1 MKAFKGFNKDMTCRG
16 FQFEEGKTYELPE
29 GEAAKLCESGFHACE
44 MPLDVFS
51 YYPPAS
57 SVYREV
63 ELESVSDERRDDS
76 KVCASKIKIGAK
88 LDIAG
93 IVKAQIECIKERA
106 HEVEGGHASEK
117 QGAASATGFQGAAS
131 ATGDWGAASA
141 TGARGAASATG
152 SRGAASATGDWG
164 AASATGSQGAASAT
178 GSQGAASATG
188 KESVAMACGYQGK
201 AKAAQGCVIFLVERG
216 DWNGET
222 YPILAAN
229 AAIVDGERIKAG
241 TWYTLRNGEFVE
253 A

>member
-1 MKAFKGFNKDMTCRG
+1 MKAYKGFNQNMTCRG

-29 GEAAKLCESGFHACE
+29 GEEGKLCKSGFHACE

-57 SVYREV
+57 SVYRQV
-63 ELESVSDERRDDS
+63 ELENVSDERRGDS
-76 KVCASKIKIGAK
+76 KVCARKIRIGAE
-88 LDIAG
+88 LNIAG
-93 IVKAQIECIKERA
+93 IVKAQIEYIKERA

-117 QGAASATGFQGAAS
+117 QGAASATGDKGAAS
-131 ATGDWGAASA
+131 ATGY
-141 TGARGAASATG
+141 
-152 SRGAASATGDWG
+152 
-164 AASATGSQGAASAT
+164 QGAASAT
-178 GSQGAASATG
+178 GSMGAASATG

-216 DWNGET
+216 EWNGKT

-229 AAIVDGERIKAG
+229 AAIVDGERIKAD

>member
-1 MKAFKGFNKDMTCRG
+1 MKAFKGFKKDMTCLG

-29 GEAAKLCESGFHACE
+29 GEEAKLCESGFHACE

-51 YYPPAS
+51 YYPPAD
-57 SVYREV
+57 SVYHAV
-63 ELESVSDERRDDS
+63 DLENVSDERRDDS

-93 IVKAQIECIKERA
+93 IVKAQIEYIKERA
-106 HEVEGGHASEK
+106 HEVEGGHASEE
-117 QGAASATGFQGAAS
+117 
-131 ATGDWGAASA
+131 
-141 TGARGAASATG
+141 
-152 SRGAASATGDWG
+152 
-164 AASATGSQGAASAT
+164 QGAASAT

-216 DWNGET
+216 EWNGET

-229 AAIVDGERIKAG
+229 AAIVDGERIKAD
-241 TWYTLRNGEFVE
+241 TWYTLVNGEFQEVE

>member
-1 MKAFKGFNKDMTCRG
+1 MKAFKGFKKDMTCRG

-29 GEAAKLCESGFHACE
+29 GEEAKLCESGFHACE

-51 YYPPAS
+51 YYPPSS
-57 SVYREV
+57 SVYHAV
-63 ELESVSDERRDDS
+63 DLENVSNERRDDS

-93 IVKAQIECIKERA
+93 IVKAQIEYIKERA
-106 HEVEGGHASEK
+106 HEVEGGHASED
-117 QGAASATGFQGAAS
+117 QGAASATGAQGAAS

-141 TGARGAASATG
+141 TGYK
-152 SRGAASATGDWG
+152 
-164 AASATGSQGAASAT
+164 
-178 GSQGAASATG
+178 GAASATG

-216 DWNGET
+216 GWNGET

-229 AAIVDGERIKAG
+229 AAVVDGERIKAD

>member
-1 MKAFKGFNKDMTCRG
+1 MKAYKGFNQDMTCRG

-29 GEAAKLCESGFHACE
+29 GEEAKLCESGFHACE

-51 YYPPAS
+51 YYPPSS
-57 SVYREV
+57 SVYHAV
-63 ELESVSDERRDDS
+63 DLENVSDERRDDS

-93 IVKAQIECIKERA
+93 IVKAQIEYVKERA

-117 QGAASATGFQGAAS
+117 Q
-131 ATGDWGAASA
+131 
-141 TGARGAASATG
+141 
-152 SRGAASATGDWG
+152 G

-188 KESVAMACGYQGK
+188 YKGAASATGKESVAMACGYRGK

-216 DWNGET
+216 DWNGKT

-229 AAIVDGERIKAG
+229 AAVVDGERIKAD

>member
-1 MKAFKGFNKDMTCRG
+1 MKAFKGFKKDMTCRG

-29 GEAAKLCESGFHACE
+29 GEEAKLCESGFHACE

-57 SVYREV
+57 SVYHAV
-63 ELESVSDERRDDS
+63 DLENVSDERRDDS

-93 IVKAQIECIKERA
+93 IVKAQIEYIKERA

-117 QGAASATGFQGAAS
+117 QGAASATGSQGAAS

-141 TGARGAASATG
+141 TGK
-152 SRGAASATGDWG
+152 D
-164 AASATGSQGAASAT
+164 
-178 GSQGAASATG
+178 
-188 KESVAMACGYQGK
+188 SVAMACGYHGK

-216 DWNGET
+216 EWDGKT

-229 AAIVDGERIKAG
+229 AALVDGERIKAD
-241 TWYTLRNGEFVE
+241 TWYTLVNGEFQE
-253 A
+253 AGE

>member
-1 MKAFKGFNKDMTCRG
+1 MKAFKGFKKDMTCRG

-29 GEAAKLCESGFHACE
+29 GEEAKLCESGFHACE

-57 SVYREV
+57 SVYHAV
-63 ELESVSDERRDDS
+63 DLENVSDERRDDS

-93 IVKAQIECIKERA
+93 IVKAQIEYIKERA
-106 HEVEGGHASEK
+106 HEVEGGHASEN
-117 QGAASATGFQGAAS
+117 QGAASATGDKGAASATGYKGAASATGSQGAAS

-141 TGARGAASATG
+141 TGK
-152 SRGAASATGDWG
+152 D
-164 AASATGSQGAASAT
+164 
-178 GSQGAASATG
+178 
-188 KESVAMACGYQGK
+188 SVAMACGYHGK

-229 AAIVDGERIKAG
+229 AAIVDGERIKAD
-241 TWYTLRNGEFVE
+241 TWYTLRNGEFQEVE
-253 A
+253 E